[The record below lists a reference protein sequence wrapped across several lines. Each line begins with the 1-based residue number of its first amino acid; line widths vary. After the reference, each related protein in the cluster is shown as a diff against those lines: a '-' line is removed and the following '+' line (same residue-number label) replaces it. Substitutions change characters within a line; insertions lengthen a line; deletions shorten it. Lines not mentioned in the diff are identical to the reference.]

1 MSVTPAQEELS
12 HSGLPLCE
20 AVVNLA
26 GENVLNP
33 FRRWNDDFCREVVSS
48 RVETTKALAKAIG
61 AAEQPPRAWVLVTG
75 VGFYRPSPT
84 AEYTEDSAGGDFDF
98 FSRLVSCWA
107 EMAAQ
112 SPRCSC
118 LSAWDSEAPWALDC
132 SPSRGSTSRTWLASC
147 VTRWRRSQ
155 CEASSTAWPRPR
167 LAPPMAPLPRSWRQP
182 WGAQRCCRCPPGP
195 CGLSLGQRGH
205 PCCWRDRGCCPNA
218 PWRAATASS
227 SLSCPQLSRTLWLE
241 ASPPGLFV

>member
-75 VGFYRPSPT
+75 VFTGPAPQLSTLKTVQEAILTSSHAWCR
-84 AEYTEDSAGGDFDF
+84 AG
-98 FSRLVSCWA
+98 
-107 EMAAQ
+107 
-112 SPRCSC
+112 P
-118 LSAWDSEAPWALDC
+118 
-132 SPSRGSTSRTWLASC
+132 
-147 VTRWRRSQ
+147 RWRRNLPD
-155 CEASSTAWPRPR
+155 A
-167 LAPPMAPLPRSWRQP
+167 LAF
-182 WGAQRCCRCPPGP
+182 PPGTRRP
-195 CGLSLGQRGH
+195 HGLWTAALPVDPHPGPGWHRVSRAGDGVSARRPQRRGPVLAWHLQWHLCPGAGGSPGAPSAAAGARLGRAGSLWGREGIHAAGGTEGAAQTH
-205 PCCWRDRGCCPNA
+205 PGERLPLHL
-218 PWRAATASS
+218 P
-227 SLSCPQLSRTLWLE
+227 
-241 ASPPGLFV
+241 